1 MRKFEAELRSR
12 EPRESTEVL
21 MSALQAMQE
30 KNKTLEKSLSAE
42 TRVKLDLF
50 SALGEAKR
58 QLEIRDS
65 KLNLRKKK
73 KKFYSSDNCFILFID
88 IIRQKDK
95 EVVDLKAKI
104 AQFYAVMPTVQNEAY
119 LPKRASCN
127 NTPLLRMSDTG
138 PSSPL
143 SHAADTIYTPDKKKM
158 I

>member
-1 MRKFEAELRSR
+1 MNKRLVLPTDHHSHPPQFFPVSNFGILFLFSNFSKLRKFEAELRSR

-65 KLNLRKKK
+65 KL
-73 KKFYSSDNCFILFID
+73 YSSIHN
-88 IIRQKDK
+88 
-95 EVVDLKAKI
+95 
-104 AQFYAVMPTVQNEAY
+104 YT
-119 LPKRASCN
+119 
-127 NTPLLRMSDTG
+127 
-138 PSSPL
+138 L
-143 SHAADTIYTPDKKKM
+143 STHSVLSRF
-158 I
+158 

>member
-1 MRKFEAELRSR
+1 MKFVFFLFLFSILKLRKFEAELRSR

-65 KLNLRKKK
+65 KLLLMV
-73 KKFYSSDNCFILFID
+73 KKFWPVFVLKISS
-88 IIRQKDK
+88 
-95 EVVDLKAKI
+95 
-104 AQFYAVMPTVQNEAY
+104 
-119 LPKRASCN
+119 
-127 NTPLLRMSDTG
+127 
-138 PSSPL
+138 
-143 SHAADTIYTPDKKKM
+143 
-158 I
+158 